1 MSQILPTL
9 EHPTPDPLVTESTV
23 SKPNDTKPAV
33 RRASITIDA
42 PTHHIIDN
50 TLLNASS
57 NTLETGAQTA
67 TIQNISEIPEP
78 MTTELAMESQSNS
91 SKNLDTLNNNSEKTS
106 ERHETHDDL
115 KHLLDE
121 IARTKLPTPKPQRA
135 KQVLDSVEAKVADSK
150 LEVTTKTNP
159 AKPMPILT
167 PRNTLTNKAVLP
179 KSGFLTPD
187 QLMREPN
194 LSSLPPSTRRIKP
207 LNDFLGQHRARAAV
221 ETALSL
227 PFDGYNIFAVGT
239 SGLGKRTML
248 KRMLAVQAAQMPTP
262 SDWVYVNNF
271 INPRQPIALE
281 LPPGDAPKLKKH
293 MHQLW
298 STLFDHLE
306 KSFAADSYHT
316 RIETIRQSAGNAQQQ
331 ALQALTQEGEA
342 LALKLVSRNEQ
353 HRFVPVKTLE
363 AENSGL
369 SKELDENELA
379 ALAPAERAKIN
390 QNVRQM
396 DKKLHRLGARLGR
409 IEEQTRHQVARL
421 NAQLASDIVIPRVT
435 QVGQR
440 FEHVNG
446 ITEYLKDYATD
457 IIEHVEL
464 ILEQEE
470 DDFLPGVFDRVPPR
484 YQVNVVVTHKPN
496 SGAPVIFE
504 DLPTHYNLLGHVEQL
519 TQMGT
524 ITTDFTLIRPG
535 ALHRA
540 NGGFLMLEADQL
552 LEQPYAWQGLKRA
565 LRSGQLKLSS
575 LEHMLTLTGSISLEP
590 DALPL
595 SVKVILLGEPYIYY
609 ELLEFEPELNAL
621 FKIRADFTNTL
632 NRTDENEEAYVRLIA
647 DYVNKDKLLPFDRSA
662 LASLLTD
669 SSRQAE
675 DQSSLSL
682 HAATL
687 GDLLREAST
696 LAIEHGDRQ
705 VTAKHIDATLQAR
718 LYRLGHLRELYWEDL
733 SRGTQ
738 LIETEGLRIGQ
749 INALTVVHYADSEF
763 GLPARLTATVY
774 QGGGEI
780 LDIER
785 SVELGGALHAKGIL
799 IMSSFLRA
807 HFGRTQPLH
816 FSAALAFEQS
826 YGEIDGDSATLAELC
841 ALISSISQIPI
852 DQSWAITGSMNQ
864 LGVVQPI
871 GGINPK
877 IEGFF
882 DACQLQGLNGQQGVI
897 LPVQNVQHLM
907 LRQDVI
913 DAVAAGKFHI
923 NAVRTVE
930 EALSIL
936 MKRPAGVMDDKGRY
950 GKETIFGEVMRQLK
964 LWQRLEDG
972 DNKGK
977 AKKDAETENK
987 KEDKS
992 KKTDPQTKDTD
1003 NSKTVEKDKSKAK
1016 KKPEKLTP
1024 EKLKK
1029 KQPEADHDI
1038 EPTIEWAGG

>member
-1 MSQILPTL
+1 MDSKTTANETLNTADNIRAKPTQPKPRMNKTT
-9 EHPTPDPLVTESTV
+9 ETPTAIVPSNNP
-23 SKPNDTKPAV
+23 PI
-33 RRASITIDA
+33 SIT
-42 PTHHIIDN
+42 PTN
-50 TLLNASS
+50 TV
-57 NTLETGAQTA
+57 QK
-67 TIQNISEIPEP
+67 
-78 MTTELAMESQSNS
+78 NS
-91 SKNLDTLNNNSEKTS
+91 PNKIALPNSGY
-106 ERHETHDDL
+106 
-115 KHLLDE
+115 
-121 IARTKLPTPKPQRA
+121 
-135 KQVLDSVEAKVADSK
+135 
-150 LEVTTKTNP
+150 
-159 AKPMPILT
+159 LT
-167 PRNTLTNKAVLP
+167 VN
-179 KSGFLTPD
+179 
-187 QLMREPN
+187 QLMRAPN
-194 LSSLPPSTRRIKP
+194 LAEIPPSTRRVKP

-221 ETALSL
+221 DTALSL

-248 KRMLAVQAAQMPTP
+248 KRMLAGQAANMPTP

-271 INPRQPIALE
+271 SNPRQPTALE
-281 LPPGDAPKLKKH
+281 LPPGDAPKLKKY

-298 STLFDHLE
+298 DNLFDHLE
-306 KSFAADSYHT
+306 KAFAADSYHT
-316 RIETIRQSAGNAQQQ
+316 RIETIRHSAGTAQQQ

-342 LALKLVSRNEQ
+342 LALKLVSRNEE
-353 HRFVPVKTLE
+353 HRFVPVKTQSIEDTNTAPNIL
-363 AENSGL
+363 A

-409 IEEQTRHQVARL
+409 IEEQTRNQVASL
-421 NAQLASDIVIPRVT
+421 NAQLAGDVILPRVM
-435 QVGQR
+435 QVAQR
-440 FEHVNG
+440 FEHING
-446 ITEYLKDYATD
+446 LAEYLKDYTAD

-464 ILEQEE
+464 ILQQEE
-470 DDFLPGVFDRVPPR
+470 DDFLPGIFDRVPPR

-496 SGAPVIFE
+496 SGAPVVFE

-524 ITTDFTLIRPG
+524 ITTDFTLIRSG

-590 DALPL
+590 DSLPL

-632 NRTDENEEAYVRLIA
+632 NRTPENEEAYVRLIA

-662 LASLLTD
+662 LAALLTD

-696 LAIEHGDRQ
+696 LALQQDDRQ
-705 VTAKHIDATLQAR
+705 VTAKHIEATLASR

-738 LIETEGLRIGQ
+738 LIETEGVRIGQ
-749 INALTVVHYADSEF
+749 VNALTVVHYADSEF

-807 HFGRTQPLH
+807 HFGRTQPIH

-897 LPVQNVQHLM
+897 LPIQNVQHLM

-913 DAVAAGKFHI
+913 DAVRDGRFHLY
-923 NAVRTVE
+923 AVRTVE
-930 EALSIL
+930 EALSLL
-936 MKRPAGVMDDKGRY
+936 MKRPAGVMNTKGRY
-950 GKETIFGEVMRQLK
+950 DKDTIFGEVMNQLK
-964 LWQRLEDG
+964 HWQRLEEG
-972 DNKGK
+972 DRSKTEVAKNGKDKK
-977 AKKDAETENK
+977 AKPKAKTDKPDVKPTEKEKPK
-987 KEDKS
+987 KKPLVEKSDKSKSEKVKVDKS
-992 KKTDPQTKDTD
+992 KKLRKDPED
-1003 NSKTVEKDKSKAK
+1003 NNDQES
-1016 KKPEKLTP
+1016 
-1024 EKLKK
+1024 
-1029 KQPEADHDI
+1029 I
-1038 EPTIEWAGG
+1038 IEWAGE

>member
-1 MSQILPTL
+1 MDSKHTANETL
-9 EHPTPDPLVTESTV
+9 TTAD
-23 SKPNDTKPAV
+23 NA
-33 RRASITIDA
+33 RASNTTTPSKLTNPNSQTVA
-42 PTHHIIDN
+42 PEKD
-50 TLLNASS
+50 
-57 NTLETGAQTA
+57 
-67 TIQNISEIPEP
+67 
-78 MTTELAMESQSNS
+78 S
-91 SKNLDTLNNNSEKTS
+91 SKNEPTGLLNKA
-106 ERHETHDDL
+106 
-115 KHLLDE
+115 
-121 IARTKLPTPKPQRA
+121 ARTKPTPQKPQM
-135 KQVLDSVEAKVADSK
+135 
-150 LEVTTKTNP
+150 TKTTETPTTITPKTTPNKTMLP
-159 AKPMPILT
+159 NSGYLT
-167 PRNTLTNKAVLP
+167 V
-179 KSGFLTPD
+179 D
-187 QLMREPN
+187 QLMRAPN
-194 LSSLPPSTRRIKP
+194 LAEIPPSTRRVKP

-221 ETALSL
+221 DTALSL

-248 KRMLAVQAAQMPTP
+248 KRMLAGQATDMPTP

-271 INPRQPIALE
+271 SNPRKPTALE
-281 LPPGDAPKLKKH
+281 LPPGDAPKLKKF

-298 STLFDHLE
+298 DNLFDHLE
-306 KSFAADSYHT
+306 KAFAADSYHT
-316 RIETIRQSAGNAQQQ
+316 RIETIRHSAGTAQQQ

-342 LALKLVSRNEQ
+342 LALKLVSRNEE
-353 HRFVPVKTLE
+353 HRFVPVKPQPVEDPSVTTNIL
-363 AENSGL
+363 A
-369 SKELDENELA
+369 SKEWDENELA
-379 ALAPAERAKIN
+379 AMAPAERAKIN

-409 IEEQTRHQVARL
+409 IEEQTRNQVASL
-421 NAQLASDIVIPRVT
+421 NAQLAGDVILPRVM
-435 QVGQR
+435 QVAQR
-440 FEHVNG
+440 FEHING
-446 ITEYLKDYATD
+446 LAEYLKDYTAD

-470 DDFLPGVFDRVPPR
+470 DDFLPGIFDRVPPR

-496 SGAPVIFE
+496 SGAPVVFE

-524 ITTDFTLIRPG
+524 ITTDFTLIRSG

-590 DALPL
+590 DSLPL

-632 NRTDENEEAYVRLIA
+632 NRTPENEEAYVRLIA

-662 LASLLTD
+662 LAALLTD

-696 LAIEHGDRQ
+696 LALQQNDRQ
-705 VTAKHIDATLQAR
+705 VTAKHIDATLAAR

-738 LIETEGLRIGQ
+738 LIETEGVRIGQ
-749 INALTVVHYADSEF
+749 VNALTVVHYADSEF

-807 HFGRTQPLH
+807 HFGRTQPIH

-841 ALISSISQIPI
+841 ALISSISQIPV

-897 LPVQNVQHLM
+897 LPIQNVQHLM
-907 LRQDVI
+907 LRQNVI
-913 DAVAAGKFHI
+913 DAVREGRFHLY
-923 NAVRTVE
+923 AVRTVE
-930 EALSIL
+930 EALSLL
-936 MKRPAGVMDDKGRY
+936 MKRPAGMMNAKGRY
-950 GKETIFGEVMRQLK
+950 EKDTIFGEVMNQLK
-964 LWQRLEDG
+964 HWQRLEEG
-972 DNKGK
+972 DRTKNDTAKNGKDKK
-977 AKKDAETENK
+977 AKVDAKAKTDKVEDTTTDKEK
-987 KEDKS
+987 PKPKKKPIVEKSDKSKSEKVKEDKS
-992 KKTDPQTKDTD
+992 KRPRKDPED
-1003 NSKTVEKDKSKAK
+1003 NNDQES
-1016 KKPEKLTP
+1016 
-1024 EKLKK
+1024 
-1029 KQPEADHDI
+1029 I
-1038 EPTIEWAGG
+1038 IEWAGE

>member
-1 MSQILPTL
+1 MTTDTFASTEHMTTDSAMDSKYSATDDLDIADNAHENNRIHQAMDIDRKVTNDPSSPVQENVVVLKPLARSIKPTSPAQIN
-9 EHPTPDPLVTESTV
+9 SMN
-23 SKPNDTKPAV
+23 KA
-33 RRASITIDA
+33 I
-42 PTHHIIDN
+42 
-50 TLLNASS
+50 
-57 NTLETGAQTA
+57 
-67 TIQNISEIPEP
+67 EIPTSALQK
-78 MTTELAMESQSNS
+78 TTPI
-91 SKNLDTLNNNSEKTS
+91 KTTLP
-106 ERHETHDDL
+106 D
-115 KHLLDE
+115 
-121 IARTKLPTPKPQRA
+121 
-135 KQVLDSVEAKVADSK
+135 
-150 LEVTTKTNP
+150 
-159 AKPMPILT
+159 
-167 PRNTLTNKAVLP
+167 
-179 KSGFLTPD
+179 SGFLKVE
-187 QLMREPN
+187 QLRRAPN
-194 LSSLPPSTRRIKP
+194 LSELPPSTRRIKP

-248 KRMLAVQAAQMPTP
+248 KRMLAVQAADMPTP

-271 INPRQPIALE
+271 ANPRQPTALE
-281 LPPGDAPKLKKH
+281 LPPSEAPKLKKIV
-293 MHQLW
+293 HQLW
-298 STLFDHLE
+298 NTIFDQLE
-306 KSFAADSYHT
+306 KTFAADSYHT
-316 RIETIRQSAGNAQQQ
+316 RIETIRQSAGNAQQL

-342 LALKLVSRNEQ
+342 LALKLVSRNEE
-353 HRFVPVKTLE
+353 HRFVPVKLQPSEDPNAAANTPL
-363 AENSGL
+363 NTIG
-369 SKELDENELA
+369 KELDENELA

-390 QNVRQM
+390 QNVRSM

-421 NAQLASDIVIPRVT
+421 NAQIASDIVLPRVT

-446 ITEYLKDYATD
+446 IAEYLKDYATD
-457 IIEHVEL
+457 IVEHVEL

-470 DDFLPGVFDRVPPR
+470 DDFLPGIFDRVPQR

-524 ITTDFTLIRPG
+524 ITTDFTLIRSG

-540 NGGFLMLEADQL
+540 NGGFLLLEADQL

-590 DALPL
+590 DSLPL

-609 ELLEFEPELNAL
+609 ELLEFEPDLNSL

-632 NRTDENEEAYVRLIA
+632 NRTVENEEAYVRLIA
-647 DYVNKDKLLPFDRSA
+647 DYVHKDKLLPFDRSA
-662 LASLLTD
+662 LAALLTD

-696 LAIEHGDRQ
+696 LAIQQDDRQ
-705 VTAKHIDATLQAR
+705 VTAKHIEATLAAR

-738 LIETEGLRIGQ
+738 LIETEGVRIGQ

-807 HFGRTQPLH
+807 HFGRTQPIH

-882 DACQLQGLNGQQGVI
+882 DACQLQGLNGKQGVI
-897 LPVQNVQHLM
+897 LPIQNVQHLM

-913 DAVAAGKFHI
+913 DAVREGKFHLY
-923 NAVRTVE
+923 AVRTVE
-930 EALSIL
+930 EALSLL
-936 MKRPAGVMDDKGRY
+936 MKRPAGMMNTKGRY
-950 GKETIFGEVMRQLK
+950 EKNTIFGEVMNQLK
-964 LWQRLEDG
+964 HWQRLEEG
-972 DNKGK
+972 DRSKNEAPQQKKK
-977 AKKDAETENK
+977 A
-987 KEDKS
+987 
-992 KKTDPQTKDTD
+992 
-1003 NSKTVEKDKSKAK
+1003 KAK
-1016 KKPEKLTP
+1016 KKVDAKKGKTDETSSNKEKPNPKKKPSPEKVDKTDSDPTKDDKAKDEKIKPVKVKKVPKRDP
-1024 EKLKK
+1024 EDNND
-1029 KQPEADHDI
+1029 E
-1038 EPTIEWAGG
+1038 ESRIEWAGE